1 MRLPQ
6 SLSRTLS
13 FRSLQSFIATAA
25 VVLSFAPK
33 GLAAQNY
40 QLNCNP
46 RNVHFGTT
54 LLQQTETVTVSVT
67 NSGSSSVTIT
77 SASSTSP
84 VFGVAGIVLP
94 LTLEAGQS
102 VNVDLTFTPTAVAW
116 AEGTILFTSNASNS
130 TLHVGVGG
138 VGAATESVAASPA
151 ALAFGNVA
159 VGKTLTLPVSVTNT
173 GANYIR
179 MAQVEMT
186 GSGFTTS
193 GLSLPVVL
201 TPNQSLTFEVI
212 FSPLASGAASGSI
225 VFPNGGI
232 TIPLTGT
239 GSSAVGQ
246 LSVAPAPL
254 SFGNVTVGNTGTQ
267 SIVVSASGGPV
278 TISSAAS
285 SSSLFGLEGGSFP
298 LTIAAGG
305 SATLNVGFTPQT
317 GGSASGALTFVSN
330 ASNPPGPEALTGTG
344 VMPTYTVNLSWNGAT
359 DVVGYNVY
367 RSTAVNGTYSKIN
380 STLNPNT
387 VYTDGSVTS
396 GQTYYYSA
404 TSVNASGVESGK
416 SLPPVQA
423 VVP

>member
-6 SLSRTLS
+6 SVSRALS
-13 FRSLQSFIATAA
+13 FRSLQSLIATAA
-25 VVLSFAPK
+25 VVLSFAPR

-40 QLNCNP
+40 QLSCNP

-54 LLQQTETVTVSVT
+54 LVQHTETVMVSVT

-77 SASSTSP
+77 AASSTSP
-84 VFGVAGIVLP
+84 AFGVAGLALP

-102 VNVDLTFTPTAVAW
+102 VNVNLTFTPTALAW
-116 AEGTILFTSNASNS
+116 SEGAILFTSNASNS
-130 TLHVGVGG
+130 TLRVGVGG
-138 VGAATESVAASPA
+138 VGAATESVTASPA

-186 GSGFTTS
+186 GSAFTTS
-193 GLSLPVVL
+193 GLSLPVLL
-201 TPNQSLTFEVI
+201 TPHQTLTFNVVYTAQAG
-212 FSPLASGAASGSI
+212 ASSGSI

-232 TIPLTGT
+232 TIPLTGAGT
-239 GSSAVGQ
+239 SPVGQ

-254 SFGNVTVGNTGTQ
+254 NFGNVTVGNVGTQ
-267 SIVVSASGGPV
+267 SLVVSASGAPV

-285 SSSLFGLEGGSFP
+285 SSSLFGLEGVSFP

-330 ASNPPGPEALTGTG
+330 ASNPPGPEPLTGTG
-344 VMPTYTVNLSWNGAT
+344 VMPTYTVSLSWNSGA

-380 STLNPNT
+380 SALNTNT
-387 VYTDGSVTS
+387 AYTDGSVTS
-396 GQTYYYSA
+396 GQTYYYAA
-404 TSVNASGVESGK
+404 TSVNASGMESGK
-416 SLPPVQA
+416 STPPVQA
-423 VVP
+423 MVP